1 MNPNDRQYV
10 LAAVTNNG
18 DSLYYASPE
27 LQADREVVL
36 AAVTNNGYALKYAS
50 PELKADRVVVMA
62 AVSQDGYALKYA
74 SPELK
79 ADRVV
84 VMLAVINYDSALYF
98 ASPELKADRE
108 FILAAVINEGLALG
122 YASPE
127 LRSDREVVLTAVTN
141 SGDALISASPELKA
155 DRVVVMAAV
164 SQDGYALQYA
174 SPELRSDREVVLAAV
189 NNNGEAL
196 RYASPELKAEL
207 TDKSTNE
214 IRILLQQERQ
224 NRQNPQLGQF
234 RERLRRG
241 EIQTPEPRLSR
252 EQRRQIYQEKER
264 QFDDMSQNI
273 RQGIQLQDRQQQQ
286 VNEITSSL
294 EAQIRQIR
302 EKNRLGLRNPKLE
315 LVKRRLNLY
324 NKNQIPNEFICP
336 ITQDIMEDPVIIDDG
351 HTFER
356 TAIQQSFLISGFKSP
371 ITRAEVSNRLIPNIA
386 LRNRIQDW
394 MQGYSEDMQGGA
406 FDF

>member
-1 MNPNDRQYV
+1 MNPNDRQSV
-10 LAAVTNNG
+10 LAYVSQDGYFLRDASPQLQADREVVMAAVNNNG
-18 DSLYYASPE
+18 YALYLASPE
-27 LQADREVVL
+27 FKADREVVL
-36 AAVTNNGYALKYAS
+36 AAVNSHGYALY
-50 PELKADRVVVMA
+50 
-62 AVSQDGYALKYA
+62 
-74 SPELK
+74 
-79 ADRVV
+79 
-84 VMLAVINYDSALYF
+84 
-98 ASPELKADRE
+98 
-108 FILAAVINEGLALG
+108 
-122 YASPE
+122 
-127 LRSDREVVLTAVTN
+127 
-141 SGDALISASPELKA
+141 SASP
-155 DRVVVMAAV
+155 
-164 SQDGYALQYA
+164 QLQI
-174 SPELRSDREVVLAAV
+174 ELR
-189 NNNGEAL
+189 G
-196 RYASPELKAEL
+196 
-207 TDKSTNE
+207 KSRDE
-214 IRILLQQERQ
+214 IRILLQQERQNRQ

-252 EQRRQIYQEKER
+252 EQRRQRYQEKER

-356 TAIQQSFLISGFKSP
+356 EAIQQSFQISGFKSP
-371 ITRAEVSNRLIPNIA
+371 ITRAQVSNRLIPNIA